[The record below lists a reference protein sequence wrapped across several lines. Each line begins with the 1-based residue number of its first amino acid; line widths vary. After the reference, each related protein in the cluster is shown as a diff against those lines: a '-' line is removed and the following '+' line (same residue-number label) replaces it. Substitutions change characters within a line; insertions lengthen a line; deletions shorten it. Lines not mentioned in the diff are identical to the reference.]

1 MSETIDPI
9 TWLRD
14 STMANREITLNP
26 KTNMLEQ
33 VNSSVRVPKDAPT
46 AWKRYNGK
54 GYYPIGSLWTFIK
67 MRAAKNAE

>member
-14 STMANREITLNP
+14 STVANREITLNP

-33 VNSSVRVPKDAPT
+33 ANSSVRVPKDAPT
-46 AWKRYNGK
+46 AWKRKDGK
-54 GYYPIGSLWTFIK
+54 GYYSIGSLWTFIK
-67 MRAAKNAE
+67 MRAAKGGE